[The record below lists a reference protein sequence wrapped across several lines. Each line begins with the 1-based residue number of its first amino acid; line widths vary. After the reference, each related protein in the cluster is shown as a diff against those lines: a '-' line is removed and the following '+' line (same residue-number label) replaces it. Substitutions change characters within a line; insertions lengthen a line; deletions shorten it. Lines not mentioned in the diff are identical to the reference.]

1 MSKYIENLKWRYATK
16 KFDVTKKVSQEDL
29 DSLLEALSLSASSYG
44 LQPYQVLV
52 VEDMEVREKL
62 RPVAWGQAQI
72 TDASHLIILANQST
86 FGNELVDDYVKNVS
100 TTRDIPFKD
109 LEGYAEFMKSKLVSL
124 SESAKATWTMSQTY
138 IALGNLLSAAADL
151 KIDSCPMEG
160 FESAE
165 FNNIL
170 GLNEKGLNAAVLVAI
185 GYRSEED
192 KTQHNKKVRKS
203 KTDLITHI

>member
-52 VEDMEVREKL
+52 VEDMQVREKL

-72 TDASHLIILANQST
+72 TESSHLIILANQAT

-109 LEGYAEFMKSKLVSL
+109 LEGYAEFMKSKLLSL
-124 SESAKATWTMSQTY
+124 SESAKATWTASQTY

-160 FESAE
+160 FENAE

>member
-1 MSKYIENLKWRYATK
+1 MSNYIENLNWRYATK
-16 KFDVTKKVSQEDL
+16 KFDPNKKVSQKDL
-29 DSLLEALSLSASSYG
+29 DNLLEALSLSASSYG
-44 LQPYQVLV
+44 LQPYQIFV
-52 VEDMEVREKL
+52 VEDKEIREKL
-62 RPVAWGQAQI
+62 RPVAWGQSQI
-72 TDASHLIILANQST
+72 TEASHLIVLANQST
-86 FGNELVDDYVKNVS
+86 FGNELVDNYIENVS

-109 LEGYAEFMKSKLVSL
+109 LEGYAEFMKSKLVTL
-124 SESAKATWTMSQTY
+124 SESAKATWTTSQTY

-165 FNNIL
+165 FNKIL

>member
-1 MSKYIENLKWRYATK
+1 MSKYIENLNWRYATK
-16 KFDVTKKVSQEDL
+16 KFDPNKKVSQKDL
-29 DSLLEALSLSASSYG
+29 DNLLEALSLSASSYG
-44 LQPYQVLV
+44 LQPYQIFV

-62 RPVAWGQAQI
+62 KPVAWGQAQI
-72 TDASHLIILANQST
+72 TEASHLIVLANQST

-109 LEGYAEFMKSKLVSL
+109 LEGYAEFMKSKLLGL